1 MRLFYDVSSSR
12 LRAELALLAAD
23 AGAVTTVVLFAAGAA
38 FSGAEIPDL
47 ALLVVWS
54 AMPVAIAR
62 VLRGIEMP
70 REPWRRML
78 PSAILGLS
86 LAGLIVLGLELI
98 RSVAPGRS
106 VPENDTVHLRIQ
118 TRECSEQT
126 LDALQGLEVCGGA
139 DEAA

>member
-38 FSGAEIPDL
+38 FSGAELPDL

-62 VLRGIEMP
+62 VLRGVEIP

-86 LAGLIVLGLELI
+86 LAGLIVLALYVVLSLRFIPQVFGLPMGRAIALMAFAVLI
-98 RSVAPGRS
+98 P
-106 VPENDTVHLRIQ
+106 HLVGFYFIGQRTGII
-118 TRECSEQT
+118 R
-126 LDALQGLEVCGGA
+126 
-139 DEAA
+139 